1 MLPLVATRFLTVW
14 STASAAQPCQPVN
27 QNMKGGMSRDAQI
40 SAPKPG
46 RRTDIRRGNERVIL
60 DAAETVFAEAGFGG
74 ATMQLIA
81 DRAGLP
87 KANLHYYFAT
97 KEDLYRRVVSQIF
110 EIWLEAAASFDNA
123 PGPVEGI
130 GAYID
135 AKMDISRRH
144 PHGSKVW
151 ASEVMHGAPVIQDY
165 LETTLKDWTEGRIAV
180 IERWIAAGRMHPVD
194 PRHLLYML
202 WATTQ
207 HYADFGHQIETLNHG
222 NPLSDADWARAKASV
237 RDMVLRGIGA
247 V

>member
-1 MLPLVATRFLTVW
+1 MAP
-14 STASAAQPCQPVN
+14 
-27 QNMKGGMSRDAQI
+27 DAQI
-40 SAPKPG
+40 SRLKPG
-46 RRTDIRRGNERVIL
+46 RRTDIRRENERTIL
-60 DAAETVFAEAGFGG
+60 DAAKKVFAEAGFGG

-81 DRAGLP
+81 DMAGLP

-110 EIWLEAAASFDNA
+110 EIWLDAAASFDNA

-165 LETTLKDWTEGRIAV
+165 LETTLRDWTDGRIAV
-180 IERWIAAGRMHPVD
+180 IQRWIDEGKMAPVD
-194 PRHLLYML
+194 PRHLLYLL

-207 HYADFGHQIETLNHG
+207 HYADFGHQIQTLNG
-222 NPLSDADWARAKASV
+222 GRPLSDRQWTEAKAGV
-237 RDMVLRGIGA
+237 KAMVLRGIGA

>member
-1 MLPLVATRFLTVW
+1 
-14 STASAAQPCQPVN
+14 
-27 QNMKGGMSRDAQI
+27 MSGDAQI
-40 SAPKPG
+40 SRLKPG
-46 RRTDIRRGNERVIL
+46 RRTDIRRENERAIL
-60 DAAETVFAEAGFGG
+60 EAAEKVFAEAGFGG

-81 DRAGLP
+81 DMAGLP

-97 KEDLYRRVVSQIF
+97 KEDLYRRVVSRIF
-110 EIWLEAAASFDNA
+110 EVWLDAASSFDNA

-135 AKMDISRRH
+135 AKMDISRTH

-165 LETTLKDWTEGRIAV
+165 LETTLRDWTDGRIAV
-180 IERWIAAGRMHPVD
+180 IQRWIDEGKMKPIN

-207 HYADFGHQIETLNHG
+207 HYADFGHQIQTLNG
-222 NPLSDADWARAKASV
+222 GATLTDKQWREAKASV
-237 RDMVLRGIGA
+237 RELVLRGIGA
-247 V
+247 I

>member
-1 MLPLVATRFLTVW
+1 
-14 STASAAQPCQPVN
+14 
-27 QNMKGGMSRDAQI
+27 MSGDAQI
-40 SAPKPG
+40 SRLKPG
-46 RRTDIRRGNERVIL
+46 RRTDIRRENERAIL
-60 DAAETVFAEAGFGG
+60 EAAEKVFAEAGFGG

-81 DRAGLP
+81 DMAGLP

-110 EIWLEAAASFDNA
+110 EIWLDAAASFDNA

-130 GAYID
+130 GAYVD

-165 LETTLKDWTEGRIAV
+165 LETTLRDWTEGRIAV
-180 IERWIAAGRMHPVD
+180 IQRWIDQGKMAPVN

-207 HYADFGHQIETLNHG
+207 HYADFGHQIQTLNDG
-222 NPLSDADWARAKASV
+222 KPLSDRQWAEAKASV
-237 RDMVLRGIGA
+237 KTLVLRGIGA
-247 V
+247 I

>member
-1 MLPLVATRFLTVW
+1 MNFWGPGMAD
-14 STASAAQPCQPVN
+14 TAQF
-27 QNMKGGMSRDAQI
+27 SRR
-40 SAPKPG
+40 KPG
-46 RRTDIRRGNERVIL
+46 RRTDIRRENERLIL
-60 DAAETVFAEAGFGG
+60 DAAERVFAEAGFGG

-81 DRAGLP
+81 DLAGLP

-97 KEDLYRRVVSQIF
+97 KEDLYRRVVQQIF
-110 EIWLEAAASFDNA
+110 EIWLDAASSFDNA

-165 LETTLKDWTEGRIAV
+165 LETTLRDWTEGRIAV
-180 IERWIAAGRMHPVD
+180 IQRWIDAGKLAPID
-194 PRHLLYML
+194 PRHLLYMV

-207 HYADFGHQIETLNHG
+207 HYADFGHQIETLNAG
-222 NPLSDADWARAKASV
+222 APLTDRQWRDAKDSV
-237 RDMVLRGIGA
+237 KTIILRGIGA
-247 V
+247 L

>member
-1 MLPLVATRFLTVW
+1 
-14 STASAAQPCQPVN
+14 
-27 QNMKGGMSRDAQI
+27 MSGTAQI
-40 SAPKPG
+40 SRLKPG
-46 RRTDIRRGNERVIL
+46 RRTDIRRENERSIL
-60 DAAETVFAEAGFGG
+60 EAAEKVFAEAGFGG

-81 DRAGLP
+81 DMAGLP

-97 KEDLYRRVVSQIF
+97 KEDLYRRVVSRIF
-110 EIWLEAAASFDNA
+110 EVWLDAASSFDNA

-135 AKMDISRRH
+135 AKMDISRTH

-165 LETTLKDWTEGRIAV
+165 LETTLRDWTDGRIAV
-180 IERWIAAGRMHPVD
+180 IQRWIDEGKMKPIN

-207 HYADFGHQIETLNHG
+207 HYADFGHQIQTLNDG
-222 NPLSDADWARAKASV
+222 KTLSDKEWRDAKASV

-247 V
+247 I